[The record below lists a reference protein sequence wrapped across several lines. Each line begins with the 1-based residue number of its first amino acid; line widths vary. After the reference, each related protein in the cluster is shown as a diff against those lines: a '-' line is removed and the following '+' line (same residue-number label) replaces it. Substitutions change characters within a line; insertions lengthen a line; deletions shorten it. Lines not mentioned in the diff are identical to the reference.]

1 MYKTEYIN
9 KKLILDAGSF
19 AFFRFFKD
27 GTSFSFFF
35 HRKIAKMPRYFSQ
48 DPQLMYK
55 SRPLTCTSQNI
66 LRKS

>member
-27 GTSFSFFF
+27 GTSFSFF
-35 HRKIAKMPRYFSQ
+35 HRKIAQMPRYFSQ
-48 DPQLMYK
+48 DPQLVPK
-55 SRPLTCTSQNI
+55 I
-66 LRKS
+66 EA

>member
-27 GTSFSFFF
+27 GTSFSFF
-35 HRKIAKMPRYFSQ
+35 HIKNAQMPRYFSQ
-48 DPQLMYK
+48 DPQFMPKNRGMNVKLMHMPK
-55 SRPLTCTSQNI
+55 EF
-66 LRKS
+66 

>member
-35 HRKIAKMPRYFSQ
+35 IEKLHKCQDISHRILNLCLKIEA
-48 DPQLMYK
+48 
-55 SRPLTCTSQNI
+55 
-66 LRKS
+66 

>member
-27 GTSFSFFF
+27 GTSFSFF
-35 HRKIAKMPRYFSQ
+35 HRKIAQMPIYFSQ
-48 DPQLMYK
+48 DPQFMPKNRGMNVKLMHMPK
-55 SRPLTCTSQNI
+55 EF
-66 LRKS
+66 